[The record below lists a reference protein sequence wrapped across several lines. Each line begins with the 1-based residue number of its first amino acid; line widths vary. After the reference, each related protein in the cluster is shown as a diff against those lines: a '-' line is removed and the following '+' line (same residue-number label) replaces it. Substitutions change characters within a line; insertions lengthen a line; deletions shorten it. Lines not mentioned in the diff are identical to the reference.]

1 MVSVVNPVIS
11 KLLKA
16 AAQPVMIGPPSTD
29 KSKPNHSEPS
39 ALQSAEVKL
48 PAGFINLKLVNGLAP

>member
-1 MVSVVNPVIS
+1 MS

-16 AAQPVMIGPPSTD
+16 AAQPVIIGPPSTD
-29 KSKPNHSEPS
+29 KSKPYQLEPS
-39 ALQSAEVKL
+39 AGQEPEVKL